1 MTTAKFSPA
10 FKACELIYVPI
21 YTDNEKLKSLM
32 ADGCNIGVE
41 IPRGL
46 FKNEERIAK
55 RLSEVK
61 QLGVNDALC
70 GNLAA
75 VYMAKSENMRVHG
88 SFGLNLVNTYDLLW
102 AEEYGLEDVELSFE
116 LTFERINRLG
126 GTIKRGIIT
135 YGYLPLMLTVNC
147 PAKSEN
153 ISCKTC
159 KNSSKMTDRKGEKF
173 PLKCDGICTEVLNCV
188 PLYIPQNEFSTLS
201 TSFYSLR
208 LTVENY
214 VENVE
219 SICEFTQNP
228 MLKVKSTRGLYL
240 RGVK

>member
-1 MTTAKFSPA
+1 MQN
-10 FKACELIYVPI
+10 LQ
-21 YTDNEKLKSLM
+21 
-32 ADGCNIGVE
+32 
-41 IPRGL
+41 
-46 FKNEERIAK
+46 
-55 RLSEVK
+55 K
-61 QLGVNDALC
+61 QLKND
-70 GNLAA
+70 GQ
-75 VYMAKSENMRVHG
+75 
-88 SFGLNLVNTYDLLW
+88 
-102 AEEYGLEDVELSFE
+102 
-116 LTFERINRLG
+116 
-126 GTIKRGIIT
+126 
-135 YGYLPLMLTVNC
+135 
-147 PAKSEN
+147 
-153 ISCKTC
+153 
-159 KNSSKMTDRKGEKF
+159 KF